1 MTESKREI
9 TAFRLWSQTLATMR
23 MGHKDSILIL
33 FLGCALPSLF
43 LGLLL
48 RKKSHDAVSF
58 MQAST
63 DAMLSGSLEKDY
75 RILYNEMGEF
85 ATSYLFIFFIIFF
98 LFAVSY
104 VALSLVALRNLGVNT
119 KTEPR
124 FSSSFRQI
132 LRLAFPRVFVVLF
145 VTFLL
150 SAEKVFFGPIRLF
163 SLLSLL
169 AICLIITENRGAF
182 SAVWQ
187 AITLKFV
194 RNQKGFGFTVLWLV
208 FSTGA
213 LIYIYEHFM
222 NLFLIGLKSI
232 VEHTAGLDSF
242 FSYRPEFLPCSLLK
256 LILDGFQ
263 FIGYFFLLFFLVNF
277 ISCLYLETVKTLS
290 ERS

>member
-23 MGHKDSILIL
+23 MGLKDSILIL

-75 RILYNEMGEF
+75 KILYNEMGGF

-104 VALSLVALRNLGVNT
+104 VALNLVALRNLGVNT
-119 KTEPR
+119 KTESS
-124 FSSSFRQI
+124 FSSSFKQI

-150 SAEKVFFGPIRLF
+150 SAEKVFLGPIRLF

-187 AITLKFV
+187 AVTLKFV

-213 LIYIYEHFM
+213 LIYIYEHLM
-222 NLFLIGLKSI
+222 NLFLVGLKSI
-232 VEHTAGLDSF
+232 VEHTMGLDSF

-263 FIGYFFLLFFLVNF
+263 FIGYFFILFFLVNF
-277 ISCLYLETVKTLS
+277 I
-290 ERS
+290 

>member
-23 MGHKDSILIL
+23 MGFKDSILIL
-33 FLGCALPSLF
+33 LLGCALPSLF

-63 DAMLSGSLEKDY
+63 DAMLSGSMRIDY
-75 RILYNEMGEF
+75 KILYNEMGEF

-98 LFAVSY
+98 LFAVAY
-104 VALSLVALRNLGVNT
+104 VALNLVALRNLGVNT
-119 KTEPR
+119 KTESS
-124 FSSSFRQI
+124 FSSSFKQI

-150 SAEKVFFGPIRLF
+150 SAEKVFLGPIRLF

-169 AICLIITENRGAF
+169 AVCLIITENRGAF
-182 SAVWQ
+182 SAIWQ
-187 AITLKFV
+187 TVTLKFV
-194 RNQKGFGFTVLWLV
+194 RSQKGFGFTVLWLV

-213 LIYIYEHFM
+213 LLYIYEHLM
-222 NLFLIGLKSI
+222 NLFFIGFKSL
-232 VEHTAGLDSF
+232 VEQTRGLDSF

-263 FIGYFFLLFFLVNF
+263 FIGYFFILFFLVNF
-277 ISCLYLETVKTLS
+277 MSCLYVETVKTLS